1 MQGECKPPV
10 LVKIAPDL
18 TAQDKQDIADVVT
31 AVGTIFYF
39 CHNITEK
46 CGGNKGHNY
55 HIVFGCSAF
64 WSLTFC
70 PVFAVCLQLGV
81 DGLMVS
87 NTTVSRPETLQDL
100 QRSEVGGLSGQPLK
114 DLSTNTVREMYSL
127 TKGTPPST
135 SDHVVINRAHRL
147 NSLLYDFIGKIP
159 IVGIGGVASGQDAMD
174 KIRAGASLVQLYT
187 ALTYQGPPVV
197 TRIKRELEQLLK

>member
-1 MQGECKPPV
+1 
-10 LVKIAPDL
+10 
-18 TAQDKQDIADVVT
+18 
-31 AVGTIFYF
+31 
-39 CHNITEK
+39 
-46 CGGNKGHNY
+46 
-55 HIVFGCSAF
+55 
-64 WSLTFC
+64 
-70 PVFAVCLQLGV
+70 
-81 DGLMVS
+81 MVS

-127 TKGTPPST
+127 TKGTPPHRLT
-135 SDHVVINRAHRL
+135 MWLRAHREI
-147 NSLLYDFIGKIP
+147 LLFYDFIGKIP

>member
-1 MQGECKPPV
+1 
-10 LVKIAPDL
+10 
-18 TAQDKQDIADVVT
+18 
-31 AVGTIFYF
+31 
-39 CHNITEK
+39 
-46 CGGNKGHNY
+46 
-55 HIVFGCSAF
+55 
-64 WSLTFC
+64 
-70 PVFAVCLQLGV
+70 
-81 DGLMVS
+81 MVS

-127 TKGTPPST
+127 TKGTPPQRLT
-135 SDHVVINRAHRL
+135 MWLRAHREI
-147 NSLLYDFIGKIP
+147 LLFYDFIGKIP

>member
-1 MQGECKPPV
+1 M
-10 LVKIAPDL
+10 
-18 TAQDKQDIADVVT
+18 
-31 AVGTIFYF
+31 
-39 CHNITEK
+39 
-46 CGGNKGHNY
+46 
-55 HIVFGCSAF
+55 FGCGAF

-135 SDHVVINRAHRL
+135 SDHVVLKSTQRKVTPLSFYRENT
-147 NSLLYDFIGKIP
+147 NSGNWRRGEWPGCYGQNPCRCVSGSALHCFDLSGPTCSDQDKARTGA
-159 IVGIGGVASGQDAMD
+159 ASEVSVNVD
-174 KIRAGASLVQLYT
+174 I
-187 ALTYQGPPVV
+187 
-197 TRIKRELEQLLK
+197 